1 MTSWTSLMDALNTA
15 VLGAFGREV
24 TYVPQA
30 GAPFAVRAI
39 TEAPH
44 QTEDASPGTYA
55 VLFLRLA
62 DLALPPARGD
72 EAVIDG
78 ATYKV
83 FEIVADADGGV
94 KLALRLG

>member
-1 MTSWTSLMDALNTA
+1 MPDWTSLMDALNTA

-30 GAPFAVRAI
+30 GVPVTVRAI

-62 DLALPPARGD
+62 DLAQPPVRGD

-78 ATYKV
+78 TTYKV

-94 KLALRLG
+94 KLALRVL